1 MLFLFS
7 KTYIYIGDN
16 MFNSISNYIN
26 DKEFRF
32 TVYENKIHIINFKR
46 IITLED
52 NYISLLSQNK
62 KINIKGINLI
72 LTKLLDNELL
82 IKGDI
87 SNIEVLND

>member
-72 LTKLLDNELL
+72 LNKLLDNELL
-82 IKGDI
+82 IKGEI

>member
-1 MLFLFS
+1 
-7 KTYIYIGDN
+7 

-82 IKGDI
+82 IKGEI